1 MSRRLEEFP
10 QCFNVKLVMA
20 IANVNL
26 APLHLSNIRIE
37 LAILRDELQRSA
49 TDFELLPQLGNF

>member
-1 MSRRLEEFP
+1 MEEFP
-10 QCFNVKLVMA
+10 ERFNVKLVNA

-37 LAILRDELQRSA
+37 LAILRDKLQRSA
-49 TDFELLPQLGNF
+49 TDFEPLPQLGNF

>member
-1 MSRRLEEFP
+1 ML
-10 QCFNVKLVMA
+10 QVKLVMA

-26 APLHLSNIRIE
+26 APLHLPNIRIE

-49 TDFELLPQLGNF
+49 TDFEPLPQLGNF